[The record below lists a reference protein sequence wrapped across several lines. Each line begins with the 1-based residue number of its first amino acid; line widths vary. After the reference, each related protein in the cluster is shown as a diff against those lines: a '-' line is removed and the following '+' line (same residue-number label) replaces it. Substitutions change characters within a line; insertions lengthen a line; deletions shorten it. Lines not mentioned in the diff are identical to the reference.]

1 MTRNSPLV
9 GGMVFAVAA
18 DQPTS
23 AWPAPPNP
31 SSQARR
37 RRRRGR
43 LGSAALDVLSTEPP
57 AATHELFSTPNVI
70 ITPHC
75 ATGGTDVQ
83 EEKLLFALNNVMA
96 FHEGREIQA
105 RLA

>member
-1 MTRNSPLV
+1 MFVNPWLRPSRRNS
-9 GGMVFAVAA
+9 
-18 DQPTS
+18 QWS
-23 AWPAPPNP
+23 W
-31 SSQARR
+31 
-37 RRRRGR
+37 RRRGR
-43 LGSAALDVLSTEPP
+43 LGSAALDVLSTEPL

-70 ITPHC
+70 TTPHC

-96 FHEGREIQA
+96 FHEGRETQA